1 MIFSLLTQPELEE
14 PIDLAP
20 LEAIKPLGAAQGADP
35 LPHRAQLVPALSER
49 GKAPSTPGHTS
60 SEQPHCSAPSCTS
73 GPPNAEGR
81 GTYRIE
87 GRTSIPR
94 RAENTGLNTPRL
106 LLLVL
111 CIHILPEENLEAGR
125 HSCEPGSAQLSQ
137 QPRGQRSI
145 HPPPPAQGQRWLLAA
160 PRPCLA
166 GLLPIPP
173 YAPRPGSSEQHPQL
187 PPRAQQMARAP
198 KPALLSAFSILAPS
212 TPYTLFS
219 P

>member
-49 GKAPSTPGHTS
+49 GKAPSTPGRTS

-111 CIHILPEENLEAGR
+111 CIHILPEEDLEAGR

-137 QPRGQRSI
+137 QSQGDRGAFTHLPLPRDRGGCWQHPDPAWLGSCPSLLMHRGQAPPNSI
-145 HPPPPAQGQRWLLAA
+145 H
-160 PRPCLA
+160 
-166 GLLPIPP
+166 
-173 YAPRPGSSEQHPQL
+173 SSHHVLSKWQE
-187 PPRAQQMARAP
+187 
-198 KPALLSAFSILAPS
+198 LLSLLCSAPS
-212 TPYTLFS
+212 PF
-219 P
+219 